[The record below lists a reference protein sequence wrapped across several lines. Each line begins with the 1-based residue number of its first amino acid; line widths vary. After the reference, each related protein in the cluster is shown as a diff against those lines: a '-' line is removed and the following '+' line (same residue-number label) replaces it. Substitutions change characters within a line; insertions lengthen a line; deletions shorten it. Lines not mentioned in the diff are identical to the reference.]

1 MNVLEK
7 KKDVLEVTIKK
18 KAFNHMV
25 VKTNKKEGKEGYLYL
40 NEAPKVT
47 VEIIIVNEENGKI
60 VLVEEM
66 INDKSKLVLPGAT
79 IKPTESSG
87 ETGVN
92 ILKNFLGI
100 EINADD
106 LELYDFRS
114 NPDRD
119 TRQWLLSVVYIVRIE
134 DTNDNSE
141 AAWFNISDVLTQ
153 SKRFGY
159 DHHRILQNF
168 KYYC

>member
-1 MNVLEK
+1 MNILEK
-7 KKDVLEVTIKK
+7 KDVFEVAIKK
-18 KAFNHMV
+18 KNFNHMV
-25 VKTNKKEGKEGYLYL
+25 VNTNNKEGYLYL

-47 VEIIIVNEENGKI
+47 VEIIIVNDENGKI
-60 VLVEEM
+60 ILVEEM
-66 INDKSKLVLPGAT
+66 INNKSKLVLPGAT

-92 ILKNFLGI
+92 ILKNFLGVEI
-100 EINADD
+100 EADD

-134 DTNDNSE
+134 DNNDNSD

-153 SKRFGY
+153 PKRFGY